1 MVYVILGAPGS
12 GKGTRA
18 GVLKE
23 KLGLVHISTGDLL
36 KKDKEIY
43 EKYGEEINSG
53 KLLSDETMKEILKT
67 RLMRDDVKKGC
78 IIDGYPRTLKQAET
92 LDEILGELGM
102 KVEKALLVDAS
113 EELIYSRIL
122 NRIVCPKC
130 GEIYNKQYA
139 VENNNKCGKCSAE
152 LVVRMDDNVDSIKR
166 RLDIFNQNIPQ
177 IVKYYEDKGNL
188 AIVDASKEPEE
199 ILKKV

>member
-1 MVYVILGAPGS
+1 MVYVMLGAPGS

-23 KLGLVHISTGDLL
+23 KVGLLHISTGDLL

-67 RLMRDDVKKGC
+67 RLMRDDVKEGC

-92 LDEILGELGM
+92 LDEILSELGK
-102 KVEKALLVDAS
+102 KVDKAILVDAS
-113 EELIYSRIL
+113 EELIYSRVL
-122 NRIVCPKC
+122 SRVVCPKC
-130 GEIYNKQYA
+130 GEIYNKKYA
-139 VENNNKCGKCSAE
+139 DENDNKCGKCSSE
-152 LVVRMDDNVDSIKR
+152 LIIRKDDNEDSIKR
-166 RLDIFNQNIPQ
+166 RLEIFNQNIPA
-177 IVKYYEDKGNL
+177 IRDYYEKKGVL